1 MRALARYR
9 SNACSG
15 VSTFA
20 ILDRSPRF
28 AAGILKP
35 AAAFGAAVALTG
47 RLARLAVLRVDFGD
61 DFLAMVN
68 APLFGFA
75 QRLCAAIAGAAR
87 DHRPRHLF
95 GPFSARSSTP
105 ARLRSTPPPTP

>member
-1 MRALARYR
+1 MRALARYK

-15 VSTFA
+15 VNTFA

-28 AAGILKP
+28 APGILKP
-35 AAAFGAAVALTG
+35 AAAFGAAGARAG

-68 APLFGFA
+68 APMLEFWSA
-75 QRLCAAIAGAAR
+75 PCAGS
-87 DHRPRHLF
+87 RPRPATADRLTY
-95 GPFSARSSTP
+95 ST
-105 ARLRSTPPPTP
+105 LSTLD

>member
-1 MRALARYR
+1 MRNVAVPLHAASITSSAIGALARYR

-28 AAGILKP
+28 APGILKP

-47 RLARLAVLRVDFGD
+47 RLARLVVLRVDFGD

-68 APLFGFA
+68 APLFGFWSA
-75 QRLCAAIAGAAR
+75 PLRRSRAR
-87 DHRPRHLF
+87 
-95 GPFSARSSTP
+95 P
-105 ARLRSTPPPTP
+105 ATEDRVTY